1 MKTASLPVLLKPK
14 EGGVVLIGAGKVGLH
29 KAEVLAANGIA
40 ATVIAPSVHAGF
52 AGVPLHRVLRKKV
65 TAGDLKRASVV
76 IDATG
81 NNAVTKMLTDLKAA
95 RGFLLNIVDVPS
107 LCDFYFASLLHYG
120 PLKIAVS
127 SDGASPTLTQCVRDK
142 IRRVLPLQLEQLAR
156 EKAGE
161 RSGGMV
167 DAAATRKAAGRLLAG
182 VSLVGCGPGDVEL
195 LTLKAYHI
203 IKEADVVLYDHL
215 ISEEILALI
224 PTKSIKIYVGKRKG
238 CHSRTQDE
246 INHMIVQYAEK
257 GCSVARLK
265 SGDPYIFG
273 RGAEE
278 ATYLAE
284 KGFRVSV
291 VPGVS
296 SAVAGPAGAG
306 IPVTA
311 RGHASGFSVVSAHVE
326 GGRTELSWIDL
337 LGLPGHTTVVL
348 MGLTLAGAIRDAALA
363 HGLDPALP
371 AAIVSNATRPN
382 QQTRVTTLG
391 GLAGAAEAIEGPA
404 IIVFGS
410 VVALQALLPG
420 YPEGL
425 ETLVPEEANVA

>member
-14 EGGVVLIGAGKVGLH
+14 EGGVVLVGAGKVGLH

-40 ATVIAPSVHAGF
+40 ATVIAPAVHAGF
-52 AGVPLHRVLRKKV
+52 EGVPLHRVLRKNV
-65 TAGDLKRASVV
+65 AAGDLKGASVV

-81 NNAVTKMLTDLKAA
+81 DNAVTEMLLGLKAA
-95 RGFLLNIVDVPS
+95 KGFLLNVVDVPS

-142 IRRVLPLQLEQLAR
+142 IRRTLPPELETLAR

-161 RSGGMV
+161 RSGGMI
-167 DAAATRKAAGRLLAG
+167 DAAATRNATGRLLAS

-203 IKEADVVLYDHL
+203 IKEADVILYDHL

-246 INHMIVQYAEK
+246 INRMIVQYAEK

-278 ATYLAE
+278 AAYLAE

-291 VPGVS
+291 VAGIS
-296 SAVAGPAGAG
+296 SAIAGPAVAG

-311 RGHASGFSVVSAHVE
+311 RGYAANFSVVSAHLK
-326 GGRTELSWIDL
+326 GAKTNLSWIDL
-337 LGLPGHTTVVL
+337 LRQPDHTTVVL
-348 MGLTLAGAIRDAALA
+348 MGLSLSRAIRDAALER
-363 HGLDPALP
+363 GISRTLP

-391 GLAGAAEAIEGPA
+391 KLADAAGAVEGPA
-404 IIVFGS
+404 IIVFGD
-410 VVALQALLPG
+410 VVRLHAILPG
-420 YPEGL
+420 YLEGGKRA
-425 ETLVPEEANVA
+425 ERAAANAV